1 EVQHFNK
8 GTQLTFDDLRASLF
22 SVSHIKLPGLDASV
36 IPSSAPSALGTGIGA
51 ALAGGNVELAAR
63 LGQGPAIRPL
73 PTVEAPLFQG
83 FRVNAPM

>member
-1 EVQHFNK
+1 
-8 GTQLTFDDLRASLF
+8 
-22 SVSHIKLPGLDASV
+22 IKLPGLDASV

-83 FRVNAPM
+83 FRVNAPMRPSTVDVAFSTDPPEPDY